1 MIIPCKKLMNFHYWL
16 MTEARKYQGTREE
29 SDHDLLSRLLYSGQQ
44 SIPAIPGAC
53 VKSNEEYRPVLVIN
67 DTELDY
73 LNIIHTYLDMAKQA
87 NEAELGIQE
96 WMYKNGFVSINFY
109 EPFEPFTVCRDEPPK
124 AIDLTT
130 LTHRIEID
138 YCKEVDYKPS
148 ELVFNLNLGKS

>member
-53 VKSNEEYRPVLVIN
+53 VKNNEEYRPVLVIN

-73 LNIIHTYLDMAKQA
+73 LNIIHTYLDAAKQA
-87 NEAELGIQE
+87 NKEGLSIYD
-96 WMYKNGFVSINFY
+96 WIWKHGFNSINFY
-109 EPFEPFTVCRDEPPK
+109 EPIESPSFSRGEWPVPVSVV
-124 AIDLTT
+124 AQI
-130 LTHRIEID
+130 HRIDID
-138 YCKEVDYKPS
+138 YQER